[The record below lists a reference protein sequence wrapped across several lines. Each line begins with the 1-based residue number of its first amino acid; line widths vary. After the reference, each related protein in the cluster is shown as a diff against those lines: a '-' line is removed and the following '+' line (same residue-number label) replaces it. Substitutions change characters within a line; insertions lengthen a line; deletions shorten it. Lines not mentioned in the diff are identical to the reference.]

1 VKAREEISS
10 PLFLSLSLSLSLDS
24 KDWFWTAKKSKK
36 AKTKTKQK
44 RKSPLVGSLCSAVSQ
59 RTTLHTYQRVVLL
72 LVHIFVSL
80 TMMTTTTTTA
90 SLSFTRAL
98 AAQNNSNAISMRA
111 SSSSSSSSGQRAHA
125 GARAFR
131 CSKMT
136 TNKATSSSS
145 STTSK
150 TSTPNR
156 AEKKRG
162 KNVSFRLRATEDG
175 DDEGEQVKSD
185 GKFKRA
191 PGEDEEKFQKSV
203 ADSPFSRKRIQ
214 PLPSKF
220 GVSDR
225 AAGAKQNLPFNQ
237 TTDRAGKD
245 VPSSSSSSSAGDS
258 SSFAAAAAA
267 RSPFDN
273 VSPPKA
279 TKSPFASSSSSS
291 SSSTPSSP
299 FAKASAT
306 SNASPSPMAP
316 MKPATKVKNPFNE
329 PDAATYGVKPMK
341 VDKPKEVKFEIP
353 KVTFGQIFIVL
364 SFTTII
370 GLMIGTFW
378 VVWNSGGIRFNET

>member
-1 VKAREEISS
+1 
-10 PLFLSLSLSLSLDS
+10 
-24 KDWFWTAKKSKK
+24 
-36 AKTKTKQK
+36 
-44 RKSPLVGSLCSAVSQ
+44 
-59 RTTLHTYQRVVLL
+59 
-72 LVHIFVSL
+72 
-80 TMMTTTTTTA
+80 MTT
-90 SLSFTRAL
+90 
-98 AAQNNSNAISMRA
+98 NKA
-111 SSSSSSSSGQRAHA
+111 SSSSSSSS
-125 GARAFR
+125 
-131 CSKMT
+131 
-136 TNKATSSSS
+136 S
-145 STTSK
+145 STTTK

-162 KNVSFRLRATEDG
+162 TNVLFRLRATADG

-245 VPSSSSSSSAGDS
+245 VPSSSSSSSSAGDS

-291 SSSTPSSP
+291 STPSSP

-316 MKPATKVKNPFNE
+316 MKPAAKVKNPFNE